1 MSLKE
6 KLLTVFS
13 NLSIG
18 LVAIFWKHRDCKTSE
33 GYMTEGLIY
42 FFHKSKQNYG

>member
-18 LVAIFWKHRDCKTSE
+18 VVAIFYKPRDRKTFE
-33 GYMTEGLIY
+33 RYMTEGLIY
-42 FFHKSKQNYG
+42 FFHKTRQNYG